1 MRGFGIRRVVKVT
14 SIVVIAGA
22 ALAGAAASAA
32 TIFNGAI
39 QIRLGDSFP
48 DPETW
53 ALMLAS
59 FGLIGMGVRS
69 RRRFVVLA

>member
-1 MRGFGIRRVVKVT
+1 MRGFGMRRVVKVIGAVT
-14 SIVVIAGA
+14 VVGVTVIGAG
-22 ALAGAAASAA
+22 ASAA
-32 TIFNGAI
+32 TILGGAI
-39 QIRLGDSFP
+39 PLHFGSSFP

-69 RRRFVVLA
+69 RRRFVVLS